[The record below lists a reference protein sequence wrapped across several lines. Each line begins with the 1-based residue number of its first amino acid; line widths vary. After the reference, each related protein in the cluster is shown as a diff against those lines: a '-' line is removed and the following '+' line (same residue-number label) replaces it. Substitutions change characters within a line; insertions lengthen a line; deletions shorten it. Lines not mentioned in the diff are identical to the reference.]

1 MMDAELR
8 VVSATLEDTVAE
20 RDAARRMVSQLE
32 RRAAELTE
40 LNIDSI
46 RDSRNQ
52 SSPSKFC

>member
-46 RDSRNQ
+46 RDSRSQ